1 VLIVL
6 FHGIDCNGFP
16 EDENPF
22 IGVGGSSSLL
32 APGSIQGNLDT
43 LDIRGQQMVGQ
54 AMVRTGA
61 AILMVPDPLPLV
73 DEVVGGALVV
83 GGAVLTFTA

>member
-1 VLIVL
+1 MSRQGVSNLWK
-6 FHGIDCNGFP
+6 P
-16 EDENPF
+16 EQTPLPPNTDAT
-22 IGVGGSSSLL
+22 GVIMPSVSFDPS
-32 APGSIQGNLDT
+32 A
-43 LDIRGQQMVGQ
+43 QQLVGQ

-83 GGAVLTFTA
+83 GGAILTMAD

>member
-1 VLIVL
+1 MS
-6 FHGIDCNGFP
+6 
-16 EDENPF
+16 
-22 IGVGGSSSLL
+22 GGRGTILQASSSTASPSTNIQSAD
-32 APGSIQGNLDT
+32 APRISHEVSTQRIL
-43 LDIRGQQMVGQ
+43 GQS
-54 AMVRTGA
+54 MVRTGV